1 MSRSNRTLTQ
11 FVVNK
16 LRQAMVYGLETV
28 VSERAGNTQVE
39 TDLTTHYTS
48 CPSCD
53 RPSLLVVRL
62 FDKEIVRLFFSP
74 INSRSVCGVRISTG
88 DFYDS
93 KGRPSR
99 TTRERLNGIL
109 DALGAAKFLPEGVR
123 VFIHPETEQ
132 CCIGR
137 GTSCKTFDSGSP
149 KVLLLSHPKDLVFSW
164 GMIAEWYTEV

>member
-16 LRQAMVYGLETV
+16 LRQAMVYGPETV
-28 VSERAGNTQVE
+28 VNERAGNTQVE
-39 TDLTTHYTS
+39 TDP
-48 CPSCD
+48 CPSYDC
-53 RPSLLVVRL
+53 PSHLVVLL

-74 INSRSVCGVRISTG
+74 INRRSVCGVMISTG

-149 KVLLLSHPKDLVFSW
+149 KVLLLSHPKDLVFS
-164 GMIAEWYTEV
+164 